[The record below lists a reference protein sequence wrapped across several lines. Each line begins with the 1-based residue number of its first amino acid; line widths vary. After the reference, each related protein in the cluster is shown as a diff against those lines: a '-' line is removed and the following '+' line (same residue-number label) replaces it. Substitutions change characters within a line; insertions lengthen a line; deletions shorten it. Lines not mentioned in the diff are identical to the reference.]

1 MPAAKPS
8 PLITASREL
17 RDKLSGLR
25 FSPPVSHVYLP
36 LEYAAKPH
44 EVYLDRFGRGPKKVV
59 FVGMNPG
66 PFGMTQ
72 TGVPFGEIAA
82 VRDWMGIRE
91 EVGRP
96 DPEHPKRRV
105 LGFDCPQSEVSGR
118 RLWGLFRDRF
128 GAPEVFFKDH
138 FVANF
143 CPLVFMS
150 ESGANITPDKI
161 NRGEMDVVTAACDQ
175 HLRAVVEALMPEWL
189 IGVGG
194 FAEAQALKAAQAFP
208 GMRVARILHPSP
220 ASPAANKDW
229 AGNVTRTLE
238 GLGVWKQK

>member
-1 MPAAKPS
+1 MPAAKSS
-8 PLITASREL
+8 PLIAASHVL

-44 EVYLDRFGRGPKKVV
+44 ERYLERFGRGPKKVV

-82 VRDWMGIRE
+82 VRDWMGICE

-96 DPEHPKRRV
+96 DPEHAKRRV

-128 GAPEVFFKDH
+128 GTPEAFFRDH

-161 NRGEMDVVTAACDQ
+161 SPAEMKAVMIACEE
-175 HLRAVVEALMPEWL
+175 HLRETVKHLQPEWL

-194 FAEAQALKAAQAFP
+194 FAEAQAQKVSATFP
-208 GMRVARILHPSP
+208 KMRIGRILHPSP
-220 ASPAANKDW
+220 ASPAANRDW

-238 GLGVWKQK
+238 ELGVWKKD